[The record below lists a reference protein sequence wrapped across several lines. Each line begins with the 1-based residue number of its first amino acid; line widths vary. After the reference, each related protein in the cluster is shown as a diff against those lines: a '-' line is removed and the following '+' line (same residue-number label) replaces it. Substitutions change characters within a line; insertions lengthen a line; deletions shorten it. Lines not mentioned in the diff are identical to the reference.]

1 MPPLKGLGIA
11 VALAAVFLCVLTG
24 LTRGQELSQ
33 FGDFGFGHAEYHHFF
48 QHGEPRADGSPG
60 PVMRPHQ
67 PNVPCCGEDCR
78 PTKVRNRFGVMEVWL
93 DRKWRVVPPERV
105 KNIPTPHGLTF
116 ACASRPF
123 SDGTLEIYCVM
134 PGKPGG

>member
-1 MPPLKGLGIA
+1 MHIKGLGISA
-11 VALAAVFLCVLTG
+11 AFVAAFLFVLSG
-24 LTRGQELSQ
+24 VSRAQDAPQ
-33 FGDFGFGHAEYHHFF
+33 FGDFGFGHAEYHHWY
-48 QHGEPRADGSPG
+48 QTGEPRADGKPG

-67 PNVPCCGEDCR
+67 PNVPCCNGDCR

-93 DRKWRVVPPERV
+93 DRKWRIVPADRI
-105 KNIPTPHGLTF
+105 KNIPTPHGLSH

-123 SDGTLEIYCVM
+123 GDGSVEIFCVM